1 MSPNNQN
8 CKNRGVALNRIN
20 RLGQYQKGLLLFM
33 IVMILVFTGIYSV
46 VISREGFE
54 YKDTILV
61 PNEENG
67 DIVYSGKI
75 QGEQAS
81 FTISGGQQVKF
92 RYGDKTYGPYT
103 FKEDPTA
110 VPQDSEWG
118 DSLTGVEL
126 RLGDEILFR
135 GGVLN
140 GNYRWLFNE
149 DGNIEDIAVSVTPGH
164 GTVLYENGTALDPM
178 EPSVSSIVELMI
190 GPELTHK
197 GEWFAWLCGVLVC
210 IITAIY
216 ILFADE
222 IFRWN
227 LSLQIRNADQ
237 AEPSDLEIAGRY
249 IGWTVLAIL
258 ALILFITGLQ

>member
-1 MSPNNQN
+1 M
-8 CKNRGVALNRIN
+8 NRIN
-20 RLGQYQKGLLLFM
+20 RLGRYQKGLLLFM

-81 FTISGGQQVKF
+81 FTISGGEQVRF

-149 DGNIEDIAVSVTPGH
+149 DGSIEDIAVSVTPGN
-164 GTVLYENGTALDPM
+164 GTVIYENGTALDRM
-178 EPSVSSIVELMI
+178 EPSVSSIVELML
-190 GPELTHK
+190 GTNLTHK
-197 GEWFAWLCGVLVC
+197 GEWFAWLCGILVC
-210 IITAIY
+210 IVTAIS

-249 IGWTVLAIL
+249 IGWTALAIG

>member
-110 VPQDSEWG
+110 VPQE
-118 DSLTGVEL
+118 
-126 RLGDEILFR
+126 
-135 GGVLN
+135 
-140 GNYRWLFNE
+140 
-149 DGNIEDIAVSVTPGH
+149 
-164 GTVLYENGTALDPM
+164 
-178 EPSVSSIVELMI
+178 
-190 GPELTHK
+190 
-197 GEWFAWLCGVLVC
+197 
-210 IITAIY
+210 
-216 ILFADE
+216 
-222 IFRWN
+222 
-227 LSLQIRNADQ
+227 LSLIH
-237 AEPSDLEIAGRY
+237 I
-249 IGWTVLAIL
+249 
-258 ALILFITGLQ
+258 